1 MGGCSNPVVIASI
14 AAALRACTPC
24 PAAPPT
30 RRWTLV
36 DRVPLARAAPGQQI
50 TVDLSA
56 IPVRDTMGRVAHIR
70 GIYIDAV
77 GTFECAA
84 VSAAKTAYQLR
95 SVIDQFY
102 LQDTTGHIYLP
113 NIEARTLIDDTFYR
127 HHADQQWR
135 YMAAGVQP
143 GAVGVGDFGPSQ
155 TVDYGLVANINGTV
169 DRQISVYFPFATEN
183 PEYDPL
189 AGLISVAALQ
199 SVGKSSGKL
208 TFRLAPNVKGVTTGI
223 TFIGVKN
230 CDGVAGLDVWADVV
244 YLPGVSSTP
253 WGLDCYPLP
262 QLIGSLPHGESSTE
276 HAWVRFF
283 PEDAA
288 LDQGQLL
295 AANLDLFQLTI
306 AGFNELTANMV
317 TLAAFAR
324 RMDMMLAS
332 EPLGFLARANAKQ
345 DLPIRVV
352 PGDNT
357 TLTTLMI
364 VPYRQAGAG
373 EASGPVIFGVGVN
386 TNQQQTRYVQRYVD
400 CVTAD
405 WQGQIIEASECSPCG
420 PSVCRGMQ
428 PNGSGRPQKKGA
440 IYTPVKGVG

>member
-1 MGGCSNPVVIASI
+1 MVCSNPVVIASI
-14 AAALRACTPC
+14 SAALRACTPC
-24 PAAPPT
+24 PAAPAS
-30 RRWTLV
+30 RRMLLV
-36 DRVPLARAAPGQQI
+36 DRVPLARATPGQQI

-56 IPVRDTMGRVAHIR
+56 IPARDSLGRVGHIR

-77 GTFECAA
+77 GTFTCGA

-95 SVIDQFY
+95 SVIDQFL
-102 LQDTTGHIYLP
+102 LQDVTGHIYLP
-113 NIEARTLIDDTFYR
+113 NIEGRTLIDDTFYR

-143 GAVGVGDFGPSQ
+143 GAVGVGEFGPSQ
-155 TVDYGLVANINGTV
+155 TVDYGLLANLNATV
-169 DRQISVYFPFATEN
+169 NRQISVYFPFVTEN

-199 SVGKSSGKL
+199 GVGQASGL
-208 TFRLAPNVKGVTTGI
+208 LRFRLAPNVKGDTTGI
-223 TFIGVKN
+223 TFDGVLN
-230 CDGVAGLDVWADVV
+230 SDGVAGLDVWADVV
-244 YLPGVSSTP
+244 YLPGISSTP
-253 WGLDCYPLP
+253 WGLDSYTLP
-262 QLIGSLPHGESSTE
+262 QLTGSLPHGESSTE

-288 LDQGQLL
+288 NDQGQLL
-295 AANLDLFQLTI
+295 VTNLNLFTLAV
-306 AGFNELTANMV
+306 AGFNELTANMI

-324 RMDMMLAS
+324 RMDLMLAS

-345 DLPIRVV
+345 DLPIRAV

-364 VPYRQAGAG
+364 VPYRQAGSG
-373 EASGPVIFGVGVN
+373 EASGPVIFGVG
-386 TNQQQTRYVQRYVD
+386 TNPNQAQTRYIQRYVD

-405 WQGQIIEASECSPCG
+405 WHGQIMEASQCSPCG
-420 PSVCRGMQ
+420 PSVCRGLS
-428 PNGSGRPQKKGA
+428 PKGNGKMQKKGA
-440 IYTPVKGVG
+440 IYTPVQGVG